1 MTKRKILMTAGA
13 KGGSGKSTT
22 MISLADFFHVN
33 NIPVSLVD
41 ADVENRHRGSLA
53 NVFKDTPK
61 VDIRTR
67 RGLDDF
73 VERVLSDTVP
83 LVLADLGAGS
93 GRDTFSWFDE
103 MHDPLKDSG
112 ISFVA
117 IGVVTGEAATV
128 DTLFNWAR
136 TLKARVEY
144 LVVRNH
150 RNGDDFGYLENSD
163 PGKQFFK
170 LAKPAV
176 IDLESRIPDIQ
187 EELGNRGLSL
197 RQAMDAPN
205 DIAGPLLSKFTSK
218 VRMRGYINRIE
229 AEFKRVSEVLLP

>member
-1 MTKRKILMTAGA
+1 
-13 KGGSGKSTT
+13 
-22 MISLADFFHVN
+22 
-33 NIPVSLVD
+33 
-41 ADVENRHRGSLA
+41 
-53 NVFKDTPK
+53 
-61 VDIRTR
+61 
-67 RGLDDF
+67 
-73 VERVLSDTVP
+73 
-83 LVLADLGAGS
+83 
-93 GRDTFSWFDE
+93 
-103 MHDPLKDSG
+103 
-112 ISFVA
+112 VA

-128 DTLFNWAR
+128 DTLLNWAR
-136 TLKARVEY
+136 TLKNRVEY

-150 RNGDDFGYLENSD
+150 RNGDDFGYLESSD

-197 RQAMDAPN
+197 RQAMEAPN
-205 DIAGPLLSKFTSK
+205 DVTGPLLSKFTSK